1 MACESAVCPG
11 SPEGQPYPRL
21 HEAQHCHRVRERTVP
36 LCSAMVQ
43 PHLVHWVQVWAPKYK
58 KNIKLLKRVQ
68 RRAAKLMKGL
78 EGKMW

>member
-1 MACESAVCPG
+1 
-11 SPEGQPYPRL
+11 
-21 HEAQHCHRVRERTVP
+21 
-36 LCSAMVQ
+36 MVQ